1 MLHDL
6 CQCAHNQVSG
16 ASSSR
21 EDERVSDM
29 SGELTQS
36 QQDTLGK
43 FKEVLTEQGLIR
55 KRDDDQ
61 SLLRFLRARSFD
73 IAKAK
78 AMFEAMLEWRQEVGA
93 DTIREVRKNPAIQPH
108 AFFFRARMLSA
119 I

>member
-36 QQDTLGK
+36 QQDTLAK

-93 DTIREVRKNPAIQPH
+93 DTIREVRKNPAIQHH
-108 AFFFRARMLSA
+108 ACFFRARMLSA